1 MEEQQQQQP
10 EINKEEQ
17 EEQVETKAPR
27 KKRPKSK
34 PAPLLAT
41 KLAIL
46 QMPEDTDPEVIQ
58 HIKQHLDEIVVKFD
72 LEKAEVR
79 LNKPDKGGRQK
90 KYQTVEDEKAH
101 YKEYFKQ
108 YYKEKLDVPGTCPN
122 CLKEFKTKSSIPRHM
137 KKSVNCLRL
146 RIQKELLLAP
156 SPENDNL
163 I

>member
-1 MEEQQQQQP
+1 MEEQQQQP

-17 EEQVETKAPR
+17 AEQVEAKAPK
-27 KKRPKSK
+27 KKRPKSR
-34 PAPLLAT
+34 PAPLLPT

-101 YKEYFKQ
+101 YKEYFKK

-122 CLKEFKTKSSIPRHM
+122 CLKEFKTKSSIPRRM
-137 KKSVNCLRL
+137 KNSVNCIRL
-146 RIQKELLLAP
+146 RNQKALLLAS
-156 SPENDNL
+156 SPEKTAN
-163 I
+163 